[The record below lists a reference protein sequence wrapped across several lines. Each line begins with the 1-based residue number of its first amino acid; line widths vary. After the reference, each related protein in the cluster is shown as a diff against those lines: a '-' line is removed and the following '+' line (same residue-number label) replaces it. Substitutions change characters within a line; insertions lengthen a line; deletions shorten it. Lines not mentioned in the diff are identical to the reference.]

1 MLNQTQRLL
10 LSQTAA
16 GDLDLA
22 QTQTLLKIL
31 DTSAGIDAI
40 QIHLALD
47 LVGAAKVVI
56 ALPLGQKKIEVD
68 VIEEEVGLWTMNV
81 VVVTAAIGLH
91 PPSHQGKKAGGKKNW
106 VLRKKCTK
114 FSKSEKY
121 TGALFRK
128 LSISVFSLKSSS
140 ESLLRTCVAAKA
152 SSMWAR

>member
-91 PPSHQGKKAGGKKNW
+91 PPSHQGKKAGGKKN
-106 VLRKKCTK
+106 
-114 FSKSEKY
+114 
-121 TGALFRK
+121 
-128 LSISVFSLKSSS
+128 
-140 ESLLRTCVAAKA
+140 
-152 SSMWAR
+152 